1 MADCALPPLALRQ
14 VKQELRALTSRHRC
28 SPTPTLVLPVLVHL
42 PLFIS
47 LSLLIRTSLLIPGS
61 PLASELIPWSHPPAD
76 LAAKFEAS
84 AKILAERGLE
94 GEALKK
100 LTAMPGPTLGDVDKT
115 MLGPLSLG
123 LLTMINVELGQWL
136 RRGMMTEK
144 EEEAAKEEK
153 EKKKRSPSKEAGA
166 AEKFS
171 LSPFRGNIIGNMLRT
186 ASIVFVVVSSQAPA
200 VSSPAP
206 SQCCHPL
213 TKFVTSH
220 QALVVYWITS
230 ASYTLAQ
237 NTVFALVDRQRA
249 ARLQGS
255 PRQR

>member
-1 MADCALPPLALRQ
+1 MTGKAQQRCLTVSFPPLALGQ

-61 PLASELIPWSHPPAD
+61 PLATELIPWSHPPAD

-115 MLGPLSLG
+115 MLGPLGLG

-136 RRGMMTEK
+136 RRGMMSEK

-153 EKKKRSPSKEAGA
+153 EKKKQSSSKETGA
-166 AEKFS
+166 TEKFS

-200 VSSPAP
+200 VSSPRRASVP
-206 SQCCHPL
+206 P
-213 TKFVTSH
+213 SH
-220 QALVVYWITS
+220 QVRHFTP
-230 ASYTLAQ
+230 
-237 NTVFALVDRQRA
+237 
-249 ARLQGS
+249 GS
-255 PRQR
+255 RRVLDHLCELHAGAKYSLCTC